1 MPACSVVITVMWG
14 CHLCLNVRGFF
25 YLAEHL
31 HLMNKVFKGKYF
43 SLAAESKPHGLAL
56 QEDIWDADVD
66 LHQKLLR
73 RWKELKEHTGHKYAC
88 RHMVLH
94 C

>member
-14 CHLCLNVRGFF
+14 CHLCLNVRALLSVCNILILRTRIQTEKKDVGVSCFF
-25 YLAEHL
+25 FLT
-31 HLMNKVFKGKYF
+31 
-43 SLAAESKPHGLAL
+43 AESKPHGLAL

-73 RWKELKEHTGHKYAC
+73 RWKELKDRSGHK
-88 RHMVLH
+88 
-94 C
+94 

>member
-1 MPACSVVITVMWG
+1 M
-14 CHLCLNVRGFF
+14 HLL
-25 YLAEHL
+25 
-31 HLMNKVFKGKYF
+31 NKVFKGKYL

-88 RHMVLH
+88 RHLAFSDRAALLNKLCRAAYLCGVTRCCQSLLKG
-94 C
+94 